1 MKDLFLE
8 QWGTGACQV
17 PPERSASAPLGGPA
31 SPFAT
36 PPSSPFAAP
45 VSPLCALQSSG
56 SKPVAQPINVQI
68 ESTKSAA
75 DALADVGKD
84 MESVAQDTQ
93 ASTDG
98 LNLIAGL
105 AFDKLRGAIEE
116 AVSNI
121 ESMSEKV
128 GGQSKDL
135 VSAVDGLV
143 AADKE
148 AAAKM
153 DGR

>member
-1 MKDLFLE
+1 M
-8 QWGTGACQV
+8 
-17 PPERSASAPLGGPA
+17 
-31 SPFAT
+31 
-36 PPSSPFAAP
+36 
-45 VSPLCALQSSG
+45 QSSG